1 MGMRWYV
8 IHTYAGHEQR
18 VKQSLEAAAH
28 RRGLEDKIGRVLI
41 PTEEVTEIK
50 KGKRKTSTKQLFP
63 SYLMI
68 EMDLTDEVWNVVST
82 TPGVTS
88 FLGTRRK
95 PQPMRD
101 SEAKRLIARI
111 EGDKHQGPVVIP
123 YRVGETIKIIDGP
136 FANFTGVIEQIDTEH
151 GKVKVMV
158 TIFGR
163 TTPVELDF
171 LQITSL

>member
-1 MGMRWYV
+1 MAMHWYV
-8 IHTYAGHEQR
+8 LHTYAGHENR
-18 VKQSLEAAAH
+18 VRQALEAAALRH
-28 RRGLEDKIGRVLI
+28 GFQDKVGRILI

-50 KGKRKTSTKQLFP
+50 KGKRTTSAKQLFP

-68 EMDLTDEVWNVVST
+68 EMDLTDDVWNVVST

-101 SEAKRLIARI
+101 SEAHRLITRM
-111 EGDKHQGPVVIP
+111 EGEKRSGPVVIP
-123 YRVGETIKIIDGP
+123 FQKGESVKITDGP
-136 FANFTGVIEQIDTEH
+136 FATFTGIIDDIDAEH
-151 GKVKVMV
+151 GRVKVMV

-171 LQITSL
+171 MQITTI

>member
-1 MGMRWYV
+1 MAMRWYV
-8 IHTYAGHEQR
+8 IHTYAGHEHR
-18 VKQSLEAAAH
+18 VKLALETAAH
-28 RRGLEDKIGRVLI
+28 RLGLQDKIGQVLI
-41 PTEEVTEIK
+41 PTQEVTEIR
-50 KGKRKTSTKQLFP
+50 KGKRKTSSKQLFP

-68 EMDLTDEVWNVVST
+68 EMDLTDEVWNAVST

-101 SEAKRLIARI
+101 SESNRLISRM
-111 EGDKHQGPVVIP
+111 EGEKRHGPVVIP
-123 YRVGETIKIIDGP
+123 YKKGETIKITDGP
-136 FANFTGVIEQIDTEH
+136 FTGFTGLVEALDTEH
-151 GKVKVMV
+151 GRVKVMV

-171 LQITSL
+171 LQITSI

>member
-1 MGMRWYV
+1 MAMHWYV
-8 IHTYAGHEQR
+8 IHTYAGHENR
-18 VKQSLEAAAH
+18 VKTALETAAQ
-28 RRGLEDKIGRVLI
+28 RYGLQDKMGRVLI

-50 KGKRKTSTKQLFP
+50 KGRRKTSAKQLFP
-63 SYLMI
+63 SYLMV
-68 EMDLTDEVWNVVST
+68 EMDMTDAVWNVVST

-101 SEAKRLIARI
+101 SEAQRLISRM
-111 EGDKHQGPVVIP
+111 EGEKRQGPVVIP
-123 YRVGETIKIIDGP
+123 YQKGETVKIIDGP
-136 FANFTGVIEQIDTEH
+136 FNSFTGVIEDIDNEH
-151 GKVKVMV
+151 GKVRVMV

-171 LQITSL
+171 MQINSL

>member
-1 MGMRWYV
+1 MAMRWYV
-8 IHTYAGHEQR
+8 IHTYAGHEQK
-18 VKQSLEAAAH
+18 VKQALEAAAR

-50 KGKRKTSTKQLFP
+50 KGKRKTTTKQLFP

-95 PQPMRD
+95 PQPMRE
-101 SEAKRLIARI
+101 SEANRLIARI
-111 EGDKHQGPVVIP
+111 EGDKRQGPVVIP
-123 YRVGETIKIIDGP
+123 YRLGETVKIVDGP
-136 FANFTGVIEQIDTEH
+136 FSGFTGVIEHIDSEH
-151 GKVKVMV
+151 GKVRVMV

>member
-1 MGMRWYV
+1 MSMRWYV

-28 RRGLEDKIGRVLI
+28 RRGLEEKIGKVLI

-50 KGKRKTSTKQLFP
+50 KGKRKTSSKQLFP

-101 SEAKRLIARI
+101 SEANRLIARM
-111 EGDKHQGPVVIP
+111 EGDKRQGPVVIP
-123 YRVGETIKIIDGP
+123 YRTGETIKITDGP
-136 FANFTGVIEQIDTEH
+136 FASFTGVIEHIDPDH

-171 LQITSL
+171 LQITSI